1 MIKFAIS
8 WVSFMA
14 AMRTAGALMFGN
26 AFVGFF
32 FFNKGFS
39 DLWALGVSGLCVIVL
54 SSLEIQRE
62 P

>member
-1 MIKFAIS
+1 
-8 WVSFMA
+8 MA